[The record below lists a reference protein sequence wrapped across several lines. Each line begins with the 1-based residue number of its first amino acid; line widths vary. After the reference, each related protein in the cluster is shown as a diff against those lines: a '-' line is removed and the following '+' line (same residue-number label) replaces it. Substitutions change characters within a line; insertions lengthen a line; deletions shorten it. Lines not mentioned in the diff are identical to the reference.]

1 MAGSPRAAQFK
12 ITAVKRRRVNES
24 VADQIRQA
32 IFSGLLALGQKLAP
46 ERELAG
52 RFHTSRV
59 ALREALRSLEKEG
72 MITIKRGSGGGAF
85 VADFDR
91 ALGALAES
99 LNTVVKLGQA
109 KSIHLT
115 EVRTI
120 LEPQITKLATLRAT
134 PTNLSAIESVVLAQ
148 EEELRRGQLSRTL
161 DMDFHRC
168 LAEAAHNPILNIVVN
183 AVNESIRDAISRSK
197 LSHQMRAQ
205 VVSYHRNILDAVRN
219 RDGVA
224 ARNIMAEH
232 VAAVQCH
239 LEAKDQE
246 PSYSDAI
253 DHE

>member
-1 MAGSPRAAQFK
+1 MSSQLPTPFK
-12 ITAVKRRRVNES
+12 ITAVKRRRINES
-24 VADQIRQA
+24 VAHQIRQA
-32 IFSGLLALGQKLAP
+32 IFSGLLALGQKLPP
-46 ERELAG
+46 ERELAE
-52 RFHTSRV
+52 RFQTSRV

-91 ALGALAES
+91 ALRALTDS

-109 KSIHLT
+109 KSAHLT

-134 PTNLSAIESVVLAQ
+134 PTDLSAIESVVEAQ
-148 EEELRRGQLSRTL
+148 EHELQAGQLNRKL

-197 LSHQMRAQ
+197 LSRQMRAQ
-205 VVSYHRNILDAVRN
+205 VVSYHRNIFEAVRS
-219 RDGVA
+219 RDAHA
-224 ARNIMAEH
+224 AQNIMAKH

-246 PSYSDAI
+246 QSFSEAFAD
-253 DHE
+253 E